1 MRDVRRLWRL
11 PWRDFPVFL
20 EAFIFLAATRFV
32 IAVLPFRKAADLAAR
47 PVRQSSLSVSVTRLR
62 LKQVR
67 WAIVAASRRAP
78 WRTLCFEQGLTAQC
92 MLRRRGIAST
102 LYYGVAQDQSGLSA
116 HVWVRAGHQD
126 VIGCE
131 NAAQFSVLASFPRR
145 VVDG

>member
-11 PWRDFPVFL
+11 PWRDFP
-20 EAFIFLAATRFV
+20 IFLQAFFLLAITRIV
-32 IAVLPFRKAADLAAR
+32 IAAFPFRKAADLAAR
-47 PVRQSSLSVSVTRLR
+47 PVRPSSLSGGVTRDQ

-67 WAIVAASRRAP
+67 WAIFAASRRAP
-78 WRTLCFEQGLTAQC
+78 WRTLCFEQGLTAQW

-102 LYYGVAQDQSGLSA
+102 LYYGVAQDESGLSA
-116 HVWVRAGHQD
+116 HVWVRAGDQD

-131 NAAQFSVLASFPRR
+131 NASQFSVLASFPRQ